1 MLDIKKLQSRV
12 PTMAAAQS
20 NLDEPEDFF
29 PTNSPELGTGGGE
42 DASSSGGAAQF
53 IGLSA
58 LGVGKKRDNTRCYH
72 IRFWRS

>member
-42 DASSSGGAAQF
+42 DASSSGGAAQV

-58 LGVGKKRDNTRCYH
+58 LGLGKKEVIPGAVT
-72 IRFWRS
+72 